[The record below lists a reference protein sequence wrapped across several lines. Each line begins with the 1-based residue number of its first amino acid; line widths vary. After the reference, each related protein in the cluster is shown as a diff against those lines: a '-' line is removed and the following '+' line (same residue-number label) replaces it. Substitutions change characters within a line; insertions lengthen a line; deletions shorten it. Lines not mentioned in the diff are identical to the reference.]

1 MKTAIQNGK
10 IIMNTDTI
18 SVLENHSI
26 VIENDIILDILPNTE
41 VLKLYPDSTIIDATN
56 RAIFSGF
63 ANCHT
68 HLSLTL
74 ARGIFEN
81 ESYANTPPFPGPP
94 RRSLPKI
101 STEEQQIMVLLGA
114 IEAIKSGTTVTM
126 EVAQGI
132 MNYANELQKTGL
144 RLVLAEQMS
153 DRVSG
158 SIGEPGKFE
167 SDQQKL
173 EDGIERIIDLY
184 TKWNGYD
191 QSRVT
196 VALAAHA
203 PDMNSPKSLQELRVL
218 QEKLDIVS
226 TIHLNQLWGEV
237 QNIKDNFG
245 TTPTEYLEQN
255 NFLTSKLVAAH
266 CRCMTKKEEQILG
279 KFKSSVSFNSSIA
292 ARRGL
297 SPNIKDLEEYGCSI
311 VMGSDNMDE
320 NMIEVMRT
328 GLFMERV
335 RIMDGRNPNPNEV
348 YKWATQNGYQSLG
361 INDAGFIAKGN
372 KADLIIVNTF
382 KPHMTP
388 QTDIVSNWVHMGQI
402 QDVESV
408 MVDGK
413 WIMKNHKILNLDE
426 EYIIKEANQIAK
438 KAWNN

>member
-10 IIMNTDTI
+10 IVMGTDTI
-18 SVLENHSI
+18 SVLENQSI
-26 VIENDIILDILPNTE
+26 IIENDIILDLLPTTE
-41 VLKLYPDSTIIDATN
+41 AHKKYPEASTIDANN
-56 RAIFSGF
+56 RVIFSGF
-63 ANCHT
+63 SNCHT

-74 ARGIFEN
+74 ARGVFEN

-101 STEEQQIMVLLGA
+101 STEEQQIMVLLGV
-114 IEAIKSGTTVTM
+114 IEAIKSGTTVAM
-126 EVAQGI
+126 EIAQGI
-132 MNYANELQKTGL
+132 MNYANEIQKSGL
-144 RLVLAEQMS
+144 RLILAEQMS

-158 SIGEPGKFE
+158 NIGEPGKFE
-167 SDQQKL
+167 SDQQKIDAGL
-173 EDGIERIIDLY
+173 ERITNLHS
-184 TKWNGYD
+184 KWNGYD
-191 QSRVT
+191 GSRVL

-203 PDMNSPKSLQELRVL
+203 PDMNSPQSLQELRKL
-218 QEKLDIVS
+218 QEKLDVIS

-237 QNIKDNFG
+237 QNIKDNYG
-245 TTPTEYLEQN
+245 VTPTEYLEQN

-266 CRCMTKKEEQILG
+266 CRCMTKKEEQLLG

-297 SPNIKDLEEYGCSI
+297 SPNIKDLEKYGCNIS
-311 VMGSDNMDE
+311 MGSDNMDE

-328 GLFMERV
+328 GLFMERI
-335 RIMDGRNPNPNEV
+335 RMMDGRNPNPNEV

-361 INDAGFIAKGN
+361 INNGGYIAKGN
-372 KADLIIVNTF
+372 KADLIIVTTF

-426 EYIIKEANQIAK
+426 EYIIKEANRIAK
-438 KAWNN
+438 KAWNS